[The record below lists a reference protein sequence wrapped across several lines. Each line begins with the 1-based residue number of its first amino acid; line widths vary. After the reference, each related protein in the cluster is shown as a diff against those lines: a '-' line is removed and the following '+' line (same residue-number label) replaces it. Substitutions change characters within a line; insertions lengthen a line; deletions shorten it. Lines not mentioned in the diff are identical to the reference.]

1 MVTFSLLSDNV
12 SVTSFRFDWM
22 GLVMGVTID
31 KIVCYRLQC
40 SLTSKGNAF
49 DNTCLLPFER

>member
-22 GLVMGVTID
+22 GLIMGATIYV
-31 KIVCYRLQC
+31 IVWYRLQC

-49 DNTCLLPFER
+49 DNTCLLPLER